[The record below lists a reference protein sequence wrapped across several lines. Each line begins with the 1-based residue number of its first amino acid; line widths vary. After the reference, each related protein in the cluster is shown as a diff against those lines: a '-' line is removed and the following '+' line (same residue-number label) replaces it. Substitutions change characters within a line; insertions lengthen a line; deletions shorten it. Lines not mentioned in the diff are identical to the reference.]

1 MKDGRGA
8 GIKQLVILGST
19 GSIGRQALE
28 VVQAHR
34 ERFQVLALT
43 AHASLDLLLEQ
54 AGNFSVS
61 HVGVTSPEAAAA
73 AGDLFRKQGVE
84 VLAGKEALPRLASLP
99 GADTILNA
107 VVGSVGLEAS
117 LAALRAG
124 KTLALANKESLV
136 AGGPLVLE
144 ALKDGG
150 RLVPVDS
157 EHCAI
162 FQCLRGERAEEVES
176 IILTASGGPFYG
188 RTRDELARVSVAEAL
203 AHPTWNMGRKIT
215 IDSATLM
222 NKGLE
227 VIEAHFLF
235 GVPYDRIQ
243 VVAHPQSIVHS
254 MVRFRDGAIMAQLS
268 SPDMRLPISFGLS
281 YPERWEPVW
290 RDTDLASL
298 GPLTFGEVDTDTFTC
313 LRLAY
318 EAGRLG
324 GTAPAVLNAANEVA
338 VEAFLCGSIGFMA
351 IGDIVEKV
359 VTGHRV
365 RHLESLRDI
374 EEAEAEA
381 RGRARELA
389 EEMERN

>member
-1 MKDGRGA
+1 MRDGGDG
-8 GIKQLVILGST
+8 GIKHLVILGST

-34 ERFQVLALT
+34 DHFQVLALT
-43 AHASLDLLLEQ
+43 AHANLDLLLEQ
-54 AGNFSVS
+54 ARHFSVPC
-61 HVGVTSPEAAAA
+61 VGVTSPQAAAA
-73 AGDLFRKQGVE
+73 AGHRLRERGVE
-84 VLAGKEALPRLASLP
+84 MLAGREALPRLASLP
-99 GADTILNA
+99 EADTILNA
-107 VVGSVGLEAS
+107 VVGSAGLEAS
-117 LAALRAG
+117 LAALQSG

-144 ALKDGG
+144 ALKQGG

-162 FQCLRGERAEEVES
+162 FQCLRGERADEVES
-176 IILTASGGPFYG
+176 IVLTASGGPFYG
-188 RTRDELARVSVAEAL
+188 RTRDELERVSVAEAL

-243 VVAHPQSIVHS
+243 VVAHPQSVIHS
-254 MVRFRDGAIMAQLS
+254 LVRFRDGAIMAQLS

-281 YPERWEPVW
+281 YPERWEPAW
-290 RDTDLASL
+290 RATDLASL

-338 VEAFLCGSIGFMA
+338 VEAFLGGSIGFTA

-359 VTGHRV
+359 VKGHQV
-365 RHLESLRDI
+365 RRLDSLSDV
-374 EEAEAEA
+374 EEAESEA

-389 EEMERN
+389 EEMGRN